1 MKNVAV
7 AVFCLFIAFFSLGC
21 QNTQSRAVEGTVIG
35 GLLGAAGGGII
46 GHQSGHGGEGAAI
59 GAAAGALTG
68 AVVGSQIKK
77 PGQAAEQ
84 PAQAQASSGATGQLY
99 IQQIVDM
106 SKQGVSD
113 SVIIDRIHATNS
125 RFVLTPKDIDYLKGQ
140 GVNQKVIDAMQG
152 K

>member
-1 MKNVAV
+1 MKKAFLVMV
-7 AVFCLFIAFFSLGC
+7 CLSLLPLVLGC
-21 QNTQSRAVEGTVIG
+21 QNTQTRAVEGTVIG

-68 AVVGSQIKK
+68 AVVGSQINK
-77 PGQAAEQ
+77 PKQAAAQ
-84 PAQAQASSGATGQLY
+84 PAQVSSGATGQLY

-106 SKQGVSD
+106 SRQGVSD
-113 SVIIDRIHATNS
+113 SVIIDRISATNS
-125 RFVLTPKDIDYLKGQ
+125 RFVLTPKDIDYLKQQ